1 MVEFEVSQL
10 TVKKYINM
18 SEQEILAMD
27 NPTVYK
33 IRDKPTNEYVNI
45 IHKMYIDGIKP
56 ESIFSYALKLEFH
69 GSWGTLGSQIYWN
82 YLN

>member
-45 IHKMYIDGIKP
+45 I
-56 ESIFSYALKLEFH
+56 
-69 GSWGTLGSQIYWN
+69 
-82 YLN
+82 